1 MSAVKNVIKDNYN
14 MMLLKDYLREKI
26 KDAGFENVEVSK
38 TPTGT
43 RVVLHVTRPGIVIGR
58 KGTGIKELTEKLE
71 SDYGLKN
78 PQIAVEEITKPELS
92 PEVMCNRM
100 ASHLERGTAFRRAT
114 MWTIQQI
121 MEGGA
126 MGTEITISGKLRG
139 DRSAFEK
146 HSQGIL
152 PRAGH
157 HADVIVAGGMESMTN
172 SPYLIENARSGQ
184 RLGHGK
190 LVDSMIHDGLW
201 DVYNDKHM
209 GNCAEMLAA
218 ERNFTRHLQDEY
230 AIDSYN
236 KSISAIKNKIFS
248 TEIVPV
254 EVNQR
259 KGKSIF
265 VMDDEEPGRVKFDK
279 ITKLRPAF
287 ASDGTITAANAS
299 KLNDGAAALLVMSEQ
314 KANECGLKPLGSI
327 LGHASSA
334 HDPEWFTT
342 APSKVIKKLLNKVS
356 LDSNDIDLW
365 EINEAFSVVS
375 MAAIEDFSINKD
387 KVNIYGGAVALGHP
401 IGASGARIITTL
413 LNGMERT
420 DSQLGLA
427 TLCIG
432 GGEASALIIEKND

>member
-1 MSAVKNVIKDNYN
+1 MQRNSVIVAAKRTPIGAFQGQFSSLSASDLGALVIKQVLIDA
-14 MMLLKDYLREKI
+14 KI
-26 KDAGFENVEVSK
+26 QPDQIDEVIMGNVLSAGQGQAPARQA
-38 TPTGT
+38 T
-43 RVVLHVTRPGIVIGR
+43 
-58 KGTGIKELTEKLE
+58 IKSGCPNTTESLTINKMCG
-71 SDYGLKN
+71 SGLK
-78 PQIAVEEITKPELS
+78 A
-92 PEVMCNRM
+92 
-100 ASHLERGTAFRRAT
+100 
-114 MWTIQQI
+114 I
-121 MEGGA
+121 MLA
-126 MGTEITISGKLRG
+126 DQAIRTG
-139 DRSAFEK
+139 D
-146 HSQGIL
+146 
-152 PRAGH
+152 
-157 HADVIVAGGMESMTN
+157 ADVIVAGGMESMTN

-218 ERNFTRHLQDEY
+218 ERNFTRQSQDEY

-259 KGKSIF
+259 KGNSVF

-327 LGHASSA
+327 MGHASSA

-375 MAAIEDFSINKD
+375 MAAIEDFSLDKN

-401 IGASGARIITTL
+401 IGASGARILTTL